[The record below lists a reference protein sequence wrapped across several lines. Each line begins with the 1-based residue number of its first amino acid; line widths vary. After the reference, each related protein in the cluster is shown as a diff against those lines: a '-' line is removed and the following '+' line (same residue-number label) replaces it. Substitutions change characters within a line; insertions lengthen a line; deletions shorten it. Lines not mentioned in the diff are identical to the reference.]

1 MQETQPPAST
11 SSRTEGNRPG
21 AVSGIKERT
30 YRTVEEAR
38 DEAMRA
44 AVSHLPYPMIVWKVQ
59 AAFTHHMH
67 DRVSRAKAN

>member
-1 MQETQPPAST
+1 MST
-11 SSRTEGNRPG
+11 SSRTEGNRTG

-44 AVSHLPYPMIVWKVQ
+44 AVSHLPYTISCARFRLRSHSTCVTK
-59 AAFTHHMH
+59 
-67 DRVSRAKAN
+67 